1 MNGGNKMKLED
12 LQHANVLAR
21 PANNKRSI
29 TDGAYN
35 GETAHA
41 EFVERDSQYTD
52 DGKRVVLN
60 IKVEVEDDEGE
71 VVDLYIAPNYTW
83 SKRGSMMKILE
94 KLGALPAPGES
105 IDLDE
110 LVGIPVQVI
119 VENVEK
125 DGETYSN
132 IVSIKRIKTAPSQRP
147 IQNKSIKKKPIAKKP
162 LVSERSAMEEALFG
176 KKSNSNDE
184 ADDLFPEDES
194 IEVDDDFD
202 ELFGED

>member
-1 MNGGNKMKLED
+1 MEEQKMKLED

-21 PANNKRSI
+21 PADNKRTI
-29 TDGAYN
+29 PDGAYN
-35 GETAHA
+35 GEMTNA
-41 EFVERDSQYTD
+41 EFVERDSQYSE

-83 SKRGSMMKILE
+83 SKRGSMIKILE

-119 VENVEK
+119 VENIEK
-125 DGETYSN
+125 DDETYSN
-132 IVSIKRIKTAPSQRP
+132 IVSIKRIKTAQSQST
-147 IQNKSIKKKPIAKKP
+147 IQKKSITKKPITKKP
-162 LVSERSAMEEALFG
+162 LISKRSAMEEALFG
-176 KKSNSNDE
+176 KKYNSNDE
-184 ADDLFPEDES
+184 PDDLFAEAEP
-194 IEVDDDFD
+194 IEVDGIFE